1 MLPIVASD
9 FHGGKMGFLKSIFK
23 KEEKQR
29 SLTQAHQLKKN
40 DIIVLSD
47 SFGLP
52 ETLRGQE
59 FQVSA
64 INCYEYENKTE
75 TEWVLQST
83 NNIQIYLTL
92 DIDDETYLKFSLKVE
107 QHQVE
112 SLFDLESFSTIFD
125 EPGNAFI
132 EKVSEVENTSGWS
145 SDQYQQQTFAQVG
158 YFHRKD
164 NRVESLSAYEG
175 TDAGEQFELYALFDK
190 DDTRGIDIE
199 VWPDGDTDVFLTLFR
214 PTTDIIDMYPGS

>member
-1 MLPIVASD
+1 MVINMS
-9 FHGGKMGFLKSIFK
+9 FLKNIFK
-23 KEEKQR
+23 KEAEVERK
-29 SLTQAHQLKKN
+29 LTHANQLKKN

-75 TEWVLQST
+75 TEWVLKGT
-83 NNIQIYLTL
+83 NNTQIYLTL
-92 DIDDETYLKFSLKVE
+92 DIDDETYLKFSLKIERNDVE
-107 QHQVE
+107 T
-112 SLFDLESFSTIFD
+112 LFNLDDFATIFD
-125 EPGNAFI
+125 EPGNAFL
-132 EKVSEVENTSGWS
+132 ERQADSNSTSQWS
-145 SDQYQQQTFAQVG
+145 SDQYQQQTYSQVG

-164 NRVESLSAYEG
+164 NRVESLSSYEG
-175 TDAGEQFELYALFDK
+175 KDAGEQFELYALFDK
-190 DDTRGIDIE
+190 EDTRGIDIE
-199 VWPDGDTDVFLTLFR
+199 VWQDGDTEVFLTLFR

>member
-1 MLPIVASD
+1 MVV
-9 FHGGKMGFLKSIFK
+9 KMGFFKSIFK

-29 SLTQAHQLKKN
+29 SLTQAQQLKNN
-40 DIIVLSD
+40 DIVVLSD

-59 FQVSA
+59 FQVTA
-64 INCYEYENKTE
+64 INSYEYESKTE
-75 TEWVLQST
+75 TEWVLQGS
-83 NNIQIYLTL
+83 NNIQIFLTL

-107 QHQVE
+107 KSEVE
-112 SLFDLESFSTIFD
+112 TLFDLDDFSAIFE
-125 EPGNAFI
+125 EPGNAFLN
-132 EKVSEVENTSGWS
+132 KKSDADNTASWS

-164 NRVESLSAYEG
+164 NRVESLSSYEG
-175 TDAGEQFELYALFDK
+175 NDAGEQFELYALFDK
-190 DDTRGIDIE
+190 DDTRGLDIE
-199 VWPDGDTDVFLTLFR
+199 VWPDGDTEVFLTLFR

>member
-1 MLPIVASD
+1 MVVN
-9 FHGGKMGFLKSIFK
+9 MGFFKNIFK
-23 KEEKQR
+23 KEKQQR
-29 SLTQAHQLKKN
+29 VLSHANQLNKN

-59 FQVSA
+59 LQVTA

-75 TEWVLQST
+75 TEWVLQGN
-83 NNIQIYLTL
+83 NNIQIFLTL
-92 DIDDETYLKFSLKVE
+92 DIDDNTFLKFSLKIDQRDVE
-107 QHQVE
+107 T
-112 SLFDLESFSTIFD
+112 LFDIDDFSSVFD
-125 EPGNAFI
+125 EPGDAFLNKKEDS
-132 EKVSEVENTSGWS
+132 EKTTSWS
-145 SDQYQQQTFAQVG
+145 SDQYQQQIFAQVG

-164 NRVESLSAYEG
+164 NRVESLSSYEG
-175 TDAGEQFELYALFDK
+175 KDAGEQFEQYALFDK
-190 DDTRGIDIE
+190 DDTRGLDIE

>member
-1 MLPIVASD
+1 MS
-9 FHGGKMGFLKSIFK
+9 FLKKLFK
-23 KEEKQR
+23 KEAEVERK
-29 SLTQAHQLKKN
+29 LTHANQLKKN

-75 TEWVLQST
+75 TEWVLEGT
-83 NNIQIYLTL
+83 NNTQIYLTL
-92 DIDDETYLKFSLKVE
+92 DIDDETYLKFSLKIERNDVE
-107 QHQVE
+107 T
-112 SLFDLESFSTIFD
+112 LFNLDDFATIFD
-125 EPGNAFI
+125 EPGNAFL
-132 EKVSEVENTSGWS
+132 ERQADSNSTSQWS
-145 SDQYQQQTFAQVG
+145 SDQYQQQTYSQVG

-164 NRVESLSAYEG
+164 NRVESLSSYEG
-175 TDAGEQFELYALFDK
+175 KDAGEQFELYALFDK
-190 DDTRGIDIE
+190 EDTRGIDIE
-199 VWPDGDTDVFLTLFR
+199 VWQDGDTEVFLTLFR